1 MGQQPRYSE
10 EFKQKMVQRLLLPG
24 APSASELARDVGVN
38 HSTLSRWLRDACG
51 PGRFDP
57 MPKDEKKPR
66 RPRRPEDW
74 DEKDRLRV
82 VLEAGRLS
90 GDELGAF
97 LRREGLHEETLAAW
111 RDEALAAL
119 SSPQAAGRQ
128 STKERKRVEALERQ
142 LARKER
148 ELEAA
153 NALLDLSKKV
163 RALWGDGDNDTGEKN
178 DK

>member
-1 MGQQPRYSE
+1 MGHARYSE
-10 EFKQKMVQRLLLPG
+10 TFKQKMVQRLLLPG
-24 APSASELARDVGVN
+24 APSAVELSREVGVD

-51 PGRFDP
+51 SRTFDAVT
-57 MPKDEKKPR
+57 KDDNRPR

-74 DEKDRLRV
+74 DDRERLRV

-119 SSPQAAGRQ
+119 SSPQATTSPSA
-128 STKERKRVEALERQ
+128 KDRKRVEALERQ
-142 LARKER
+142 LARKDR
-148 ELEAA
+148 ELQAA

-163 RALWGDGDNDTGEKN
+163 RALWGDGDDDTGEKN

>member
-1 MGQQPRYSE
+1 MGRTGYSE
-10 EFKQKMVQRLLLPG
+10 SFRRKMVQRMLLPG
-24 APSASELARDVGVN
+24 APSAVEIARDVGVN
-38 HSTLSRWLRDACG
+38 HSTLSRWLREACASST
-51 PGRFDP
+51 FDGV
-57 MPKDEKKPR
+57 PKDKKKPR

-74 DEKDRLRV
+74 NHNDRLRV

-97 LRREGLHEETLAAW
+97 LRREGLHEETLAIW
-111 RDEALAAL
+111 RDEALSAL
-119 SSPQAAGRQ
+119 SSSRGIGEQ
-128 STKERKRVEALERQ
+128 STKDRKRVEALERQ

-148 ELEAA
+148 ELDAA

-163 RALWGDGDNDTGEKN
+163 RALWGDGDDATGEKN